1 MAGAPKLIWA
11 NNGGVRIEALEWS
24 PAPAHDTGIP
34 LVFIPGGTG
43 HAIFAEVHGEAGVSG
58 RIGSR
63 NRAVLGVSRRGTG
76 SSDAPLA
83 GYTPAEFAGDVASA
97 ISATGY
103 ERFVLFG
110 QSMGVPIA
118 LELAL
123 TRPRGV
129 TALVLGD
136 APPRYI
142 DFKADGTFDSLL
154 REPFVFP
161 NWEAARAS
169 VRPTGDP
176 AVDERRWQLIRRTR
190 LRDGTDGTVRLLMD
204 REALL
209 RTVDESVTAQTD
221 YAPRLREIA
230 YPVLLLVATVGRSP
244 LAPEDVE
251 TYRTHVSDLTVVPLP
266 TDHTLGVYTDPGP
279 LLAALGKLL
288 DRVEAG
294 VAPA

>member
-11 NNGGVRIEALEWS
+11 DNGGVRIEALEWS
-24 PAPAHDTGIP
+24 PEPARAAGIP
-34 LVFIPGGTG
+34 LVFIPGGIG
-43 HAIFAEVHGEAGVSG
+43 HAIFAEVHGEAGASG

-63 NRAVLGVSRRGTG
+63 KRAVLGISRRGTG
-76 SSDAPLA
+76 SSDAPGS
-83 GYTPAEFAGDVASA
+83 GYTPADFAGDVASA
-97 ISATGY
+97 ISAAGY

-129 TALVLGD
+129 AALVFGD

-161 NWEAARAS
+161 TWDAARAS
-169 VRPTGDP
+169 VRPTNDP
-176 AVDERRWQLIRRTR
+176 AADERRWDLIRRTR
-190 LRDGTDGTVRLLMD
+190 LTEGTDGTVRLLMD

-209 RTVDESVTAQTD
+209 RTVDESVTARTD
-221 YAPRLREIA
+221 YAPRLRELGC
-230 YPVLLLVATVGRSP
+230 PVLLLVATVGRSP
-244 LAPEDVE
+244 LAPADVE
-251 TYRTHVSDLTVVPLP
+251 TYRRSVRDLTVVLLP
-266 TDHTLGVYTDPGP
+266 TDHTLGMYTDPAP
-279 LLAALGKLL
+279 LHAALGQLL
-288 DRVEAG
+288 DRVEAA